1 MLTMRSFARRMPNLL
16 RLLHKP
22 SLSSRLLKTCAG
34 AEDGALRQQEAVLY
48 VHWPYCEKRCTYCN
62 FNKYV
67 SKSID
72 QSRMR
77 DCLLT
82 ELTSL
87 LSLSQVKQVNS
98 IFFGG
103 GTPSLAE
110 PDTLHRII
118 DSVAEAVHLPN
129 DAEITLEVN
138 PSASVG
144 DRLTAFRDA
153 GINRVSLGVQ
163 SLNDTDLSV
172 LGRQHT
178 AQDAL
183 GILDACKTLFP
194 GRTSVDVI
202 FGRPGQTLSAWTDE
216 LQRILSCCDD
226 HVSLYQLTLERGTSM
241 FNDVVARKLFVP
253 PSDTVADMYETAVQ
267 VMEQAGFSRYE
278 ASNFARN
285 DAESSHNQA
294 YWQGTQYIG
303 IGPGAH
309 GRFVPRGDGRT
320 VREARIQTLEP
331 EPWMYEVE
339 KYGHATRKA
348 VPQSRLDVLQEILM
362 LGLRTKN
369 GIPSERWTRFSCGPT
384 LNEVFGDTDMMRTL
398 REAYLIM
405 DDGGLRATPR
415 GLNVIDGIVPE
426 LLCILDKY
434 YKRFPQKTTSQ
445 VL

>member
-1 MLTMRSFARRMPNLL
+1 M
-16 RLLHKP
+16 
-22 SLSSRLLKTCAG
+22 SSRLLKTSAG
-34 AEDGALRQQEAVLY
+34 AEDEALRHQEAVLY

-67 SKSID
+67 SKSVD
-72 QSRMR
+72 ESRMR

-87 LSLSQVKQVNS
+87 LSLSQVKRVKS

-110 PDTLHRII
+110 PDTLRMII
-118 DSVAEAVHLPN
+118 DSVSEAVHVPT

-138 PSASVG
+138 PSATVG
-144 DRLTAFRDA
+144 DKLTAFKDA

-163 SLNDTDLSV
+163 SLNNKDLGV

-183 GILDACKTLFP
+183 RILDVCKRLFP

-202 FGRPGQTLSAWTDE
+202 FGRPGQTLIAWKDE
-216 LQRILSCCDD
+216 LQRILNCCDD

-241 FNDVVARKLFVP
+241 FNDVTARKLFIP
-253 PSDTVADMYETAVQ
+253 PADTVTDMYEIAVQ
-267 VMEQAGFSRYE
+267 VMEEADFTRYE

-285 DAESSHNQA
+285 HAESSHNQA
-294 YWQGTQYIG
+294 YWQGAQYIG

-309 GRFVPRGDGRT
+309 GRFVPWGDGKT

-339 KYGHATRKA
+339 RYGHATRRA
-348 VPQSRLDVLQEILM
+348 VPQSQLDVLQEILM
-362 LGLRTKN
+362 LGLRTRK
-369 GIPSERWTRFSCGPT
+369 GIPSQRWTSFSCGPT
-384 LNEVFGDTDMMRTL
+384 MDEVFGDTDMMRTMQ
-398 REAYLIM
+398 ETYLIL
-405 DDGGLRATPR
+405 DDSGLRATPR
-415 GLNVIDGIVPE
+415 GLNVIDSIVPE

-434 YKRFPQKTTSQ
+434 FERFPQKTVCHS
-445 VL
+445 